1 MHKNMHFNG
10 VKDTFNFIQNK
21 IQCIYTC
28 IANNLYWFNFKKRL
42 IPLYLRLT
50 TTISFADMAEQFASI
65 EYQWYKGNKFVDSSH
80 IVFHNLK
87 ALSELVKH
95 TQQMSKNHYLID
107 FFLLYIWFYSRIQPN
122 RLQNFIFDWPQ
133 TMSLKNLND
142 TKMYH
147 NSILKVNFNPV
158 DQTCD
163 EGTSCPFSRLLTLES
178 NLVICRDIYKISPSS
193 VPNFVEFT
201 NEYYGANRPKGTRVL
216 FVNGKI

>member
-1 MHKNMHFNG
+1 
-10 VKDTFNFIQNK
+10 
-21 IQCIYTC
+21 
-28 IANNLYWFNFKKRL
+28 
-42 IPLYLRLT
+42 
-50 TTISFADMAEQFASI
+50 
-65 EYQWYKGNKFVDSSH
+65 
-80 IVFHNLK
+80 
-87 ALSELVKH
+87 
-95 TQQMSKNHYLID
+95 
-107 FFLLYIWFYSRIQPN
+107 
-122 RLQNFIFDWPQ
+122 
-133 TMSLKNLND
+133 MSLKNLND

-147 NSILKVNFNPV
+147 NSILKVNFNLV